1 MEKNKTGENLIIFGS
16 VVAVLLLIIFIVV
29 SFFNGYGPHNFTT
42 TTTTEATTTETTTE
56 TTTMA
61 FLSAGDSGIVS
72 KSQVVLN
79 RIECAKELHDDSG
92 YYKITADDNCKYILV
107 YITIKNIGK
116 EATSFRWINNDFYC
130 QLNTS
135 DGLEYSPSS
144 FFPYVGDSL
153 ENMSLN
159 PLEERK
165 GFVGF
170 SVPDEVINSGRE
182 LYFVCDGYPDEVRFK
197 IR

>member
-29 SFFNGYGPHNFTT
+29 SFFNGYGPQNFT
-42 TTTTEATTTETTTE
+42 